1 MAEASSRKAQSRPSR
16 ASSGTASNTTPSRA
30 GAPGP
35 ARGDDVNSSLPSPE
49 SRITRHSGNA
59 LGMVETV
66 GLVGAIDAGDAMVKA
81 ANVELV
87 GHRVL
92 RSGQVTVAVRG
103 DVGAVQ
109 AAIAAGREVARQQ
122 SSAVWTQI
130 IARPDAELEAEL
142 REMFH

>member
-1 MAEASSRKAQSRPSR
+1 MAESSSRKAQSSATR
-16 ASSGTASNTTPSRA
+16 ASSGTARKATSSSA
-30 GAPGP
+30 GAPASATGP
-35 ARGDDVNSSLPSPE
+35 AASQPVPPE
-49 SRITRHSGNA
+49 SAIARHSGDA

-130 IARPDAELEAEL
+130 IARPDADLEAEL
-142 REMFH
+142 REMFR